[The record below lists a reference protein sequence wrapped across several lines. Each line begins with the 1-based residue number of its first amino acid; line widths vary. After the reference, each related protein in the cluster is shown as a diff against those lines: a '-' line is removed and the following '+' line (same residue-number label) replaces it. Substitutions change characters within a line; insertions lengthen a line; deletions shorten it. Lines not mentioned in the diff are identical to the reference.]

1 MVSPVMGLICERAR
15 SHLPGRSRGEAG
27 TSCGFCSGD
36 GGHEGAGQQ
45 VGGGFAVGFEG
56 LVGFGVS
63 DAARGGL
70 GLDVGVSQGRRRR
83 KAEGGVSL
91 ARDEVCSG
99 SFSAGRFQVSAF
111 DSK

>member
-1 MVSPVMGLICERAR
+1 MGCW
-15 SHLPGRSRGEAG
+15 S
-27 TSCGFCSGD
+27 CSGD
-36 GGHEGAGQQ
+36 GGHEGAGQR
-45 VGGGFAVGFEG
+45 VGGRFAVGFEG

-63 DAARGGL
+63 DAGRGNV
-70 GLDVGVSQGRRRR
+70 GLDVGCSQGRRR

-91 ARDEVCSG
+91 ARDELCSC